1 MVIEID
7 FDSFL
12 ELNFEHALKLSGNT
26 ANDPLTARLND
37 HCSHILL
44 SFPLLPSH
52 VLIHRKAYLSLSV
65 YQVYLT

>member
-1 MVIEID
+1 MVIEIN

-26 ANDPLTARLND
+26 ANDPLTTWLND
-37 HCSHILL
+37 QYSHILL

-52 VLIHRKAYLSLSV
+52 VLFHRKAYLSLPG
-65 YQVYLT
+65 Y